1 MVIGHESEA
10 LMNGVR
16 DFTELS
22 QTFHRRGH
30 GKKVPPVTQE
40 ASPHQTES
48 AGTFILD
55 FQT

>member
-1 MVIGHESEA
+1 MAIGHESEA